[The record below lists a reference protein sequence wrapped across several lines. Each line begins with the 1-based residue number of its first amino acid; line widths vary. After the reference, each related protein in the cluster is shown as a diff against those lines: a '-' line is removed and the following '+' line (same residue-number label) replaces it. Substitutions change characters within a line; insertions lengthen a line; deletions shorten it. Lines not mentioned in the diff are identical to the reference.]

1 MHPVSLPVTSS
12 SSHVSSPIDF
22 VLTVTCMQTI
32 GRKIHHDSSF
42 PPLRFV
48 FTITLST
55 YTQGY
60 LCYLF
65 YTHMPL
71 SSIFNSRMKVFPTSK
86 HASHNG
92 ERETELSPPLIF
104 DSYNEMKHHI
114 LHRQACVNSSLF
126 SPQVNH
132 CCT

>member
-1 MHPVSLPVTSS
+1 
-12 SSHVSSPIDF
+12 
-22 VLTVTCMQTI
+22 MQTI

-48 FTITLST
+48 FAITLST

-71 SSIFNSRMKVFPTSK
+71 SSIFNSRMKVFLPQNMLVTTAK
-86 HASHNG
+86 G
-92 ERETELSPPLIF
+92 RLSYLR
-104 DSYNEMKHHI
+104 H
-114 LHRQACVNSSLF
+114 
-126 SPQVNH
+126 
-132 CCT
+132 